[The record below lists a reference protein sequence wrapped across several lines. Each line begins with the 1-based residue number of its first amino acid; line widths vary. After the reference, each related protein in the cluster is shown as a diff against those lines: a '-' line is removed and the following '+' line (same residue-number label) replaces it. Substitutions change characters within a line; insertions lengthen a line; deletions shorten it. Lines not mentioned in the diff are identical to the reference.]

1 MITFFKNKAILVAV
15 ESVYN
20 SNVEESIQELELLC
34 DTLNIQVVDK
44 IIQRRNKPDPTTYI
58 GRGKLE
64 KIKSFCYAQSIDL
77 IIVDDEISPVQQRNI
92 EQVTKIRVLD
102 RTQVILEIFSKH
114 ATTKEGKIQ
123 IEMAKLSYELPRLR
137 GKGLELSNP
146 GGGIGTRGPG
156 ETILELDK
164 RKIKERIKH
173 LKHELGKL
181 KINRETSRKSR
192 IESGYYVFSIVG
204 YTNAGKS
211 TLLSALS
218 NEKDI
223 LISEKL
229 FSTLNP
235 TVRKIKLPNSRCV
248 LLSDTVGFINKLPHT
263 LVEAFHSTL
272 EEIKYADAIILL
284 VDISDVS
291 FKNKIKA
298 SYTALE
304 EIESHQKP
312 IFVVFNKIDL
322 VPQDYLKSVRYE
334 YPEAVFISAKK
345 KIGFQELYKKIIRYM
360 NLFDHTERIGVE
372 ESNLGKLL
380 KYSEY
385 IEWSIVDQIQNDE
398 KILLVDLKG
407 PKSIIEKLKNQLI
420 V

>member
-1 MITFFKNKAILVAV
+1 MKNKALLVTV
-15 ESVYN
+15 ESTYN
-20 SNVEESIQELELLC
+20 KDAEESISELELLC
-34 DTLNIQVVDK
+34 DTLGIQVIDK
-44 IIQRRNKPDPTTYI
+44 IIQKRNKPDPVTYL
-58 GRGKLE
+58 GSGKIE
-64 KIKSFCYAQSIDL
+64 KIKDFCRANGIEL
-77 IIVDDEISPVQQRNI
+77 IVVDDEITPIQQRNI
-92 EQVTKIRVLD
+92 EKKTNLRVID
-102 RTQVILEIFSKH
+102 RTQVILEIFSRH

-173 LKHELGKL
+173 LKRELEKL
-181 KINRETSRKSR
+181 KVNREVTRKSR
-192 IESGYYVFSIVG
+192 AESGYYIFSITG

-229 FSTLNP
+229 FSTLSP
-235 TVRKIKLPNSRCV
+235 TVRKVKLPNSRFV

-263 LVEAFHSTL
+263 LIEAFHSTL
-272 EEIKYADAIILL
+272 EEITYSDAIILL
-284 VDISDVS
+284 IDVSDSS

-298 SYTALE
+298 SYSVLE
-304 EIESHQKP
+304 EISAHQKP
-312 IFVVFNKIDL
+312 IFIVFNKIDL
-322 VPQDYLKSVRYE
+322 VPFDYMELLRYE
-334 YPEAVFISAKK
+334 YPDAVFISAKN
-345 KIGFQELYKKIIRYM
+345 KIGFQELYKKIIQFIDI
-360 NLFDHTERIGVE
+360 FDHRERIYLRE
-372 ESNLGKLL
+372 PDFSKIL

-385 IEWSIVDQIQNDE
+385 IEWDIVDQIQNDE
-398 KILLVDLKG
+398 KVLVLDLKG
-407 PKSIIEKLKNQLI
+407 PKSIIERFKSQI
-420 V
+420 II